1 MAYETEKQNAAAAAM
16 EFVEDGMTIGLGT
29 GSTAKYFVELLADE
43 IADGLIARCIE
54 TSVQTRDLARSLGV
68 PLIPFEQVDRIHLT
82 VDGADEAG
90 PGGVLI
96 KGGGAALLR
105 EKIIANASDHM
116 VVIADPTK
124 DVQAIGAFPLPVE
137 VTPFGYTITAKKVHD
152 ALVAAGVERPRVELR
167 KALRSNELL
176 VTDGGNYILDCH
188 CGLIPDPPKAAAFL
202 SDVPG
207 VVEHGLFIGIART
220 IIFGTET
227 GARIIE
233 Y

>member
-1 MAYETEKQNAAAAAM
+1 MFVPFRDSPALARAIGDLLDQPLEVARLNLAAHAYAQNMTWEK
-16 EFVEDGMTIGLGT
+16 V
-29 GSTAKYFVELLADE
+29 
-43 IADGLIARCIE
+43 ARAHL
-54 TSVQTRDLARSLGV
+54 DLARSLGV